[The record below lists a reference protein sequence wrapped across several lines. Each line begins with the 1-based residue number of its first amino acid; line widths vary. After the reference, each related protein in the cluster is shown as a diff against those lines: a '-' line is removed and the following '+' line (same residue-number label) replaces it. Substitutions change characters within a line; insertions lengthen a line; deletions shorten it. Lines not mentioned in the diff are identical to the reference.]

1 MNIFTQ
7 PTDTQKHTLYGSGIF
22 VFVFLILAFW
32 FPDAFREKLGTWTFH
47 ILEVFGM
54 FNLMV
59 GLGSVL
65 ILLAIAFSP
74 FGNRKL
80 GKEKPEYSWFSWIA
94 MLYSTGMGAGLLL
107 RAVQEPVFYYTH
119 PPRESVLS
127 QGEFALQYTFFHWGL
142 TPWAFYGLFGLVI
155 AYNLYEKN
163 GTILSSSVLEKRLQ
177 KTIWATMMDILTII
191 CTLLGV
197 VAAVGLGS
205 RQLLDAA
212 AYWMG
217 LEEIPSNLSIWLVLL
232 VCAVATYSAFL
243 GLSRGIK
250 IISNVNI
257 GLASLL
263 LFFTWIVGSECMV
276 VGMFFKSLGIYLLE
290 FVPMSLNIGDQK
302 VSHSFLTDWTF
313 FYWAFWL
320 AWAPFTGVFMA
331 RISKGRTIRQFITGT
346 LIVPALGTFIWFTVF
361 GSNSFGLIESG
372 NTTAESFGSIYS
384 ALFNFFS
391 LFPYSSFSNTV
402 STILIFTFLITS
414 VDSAIFVLSM
424 FTDDGKAEPMRRYRM
439 FWGVSI
445 AMFTIVVI
453 LMGKESLLQS
463 ASQLL
468 IIFALPF
475 SFLFV
480 GMVFYFLNSVILK
493 KNKQR

>member
-1 MNIFTQ
+1 MNIFTK

-22 VFVFLILAFW
+22 VFLFLVLAFW
-32 FPDAFREKLGTWTFH
+32 FPEAFIERLSSWTFQ
-47 ILEVFGM
+47 ILEIFGM
-54 FNLMV
+54 FNLVV

-65 ILLAIAFSP
+65 VLLAIAFSP
-74 FGNRKL
+74 FGKRKL
-80 GKEKPEYSWFSWIA
+80 GKEKPEYSWISWIA

-107 RAVQEPVFYYTH
+107 RAIQEPVFYYTH

-155 AYNLYEKN
+155 AYNLYEKK

-205 RQLLDAA
+205 RQLLEAI
-212 AYWMG
+212 AYWWG
-217 LEEIPSNLSIWLVLL
+217 LEEIPSNLTIWLVLL
-232 VCAVATYSAFL
+232 VCAVSTYSAFS
-243 GLSRGIK
+243 GVNKGIRILS
-250 IISNVNI
+250 NFNI
-257 GLASLL
+257 GLATILL
-263 LFFTWIVGSECMV
+263 VFTWLVGSEWMV
-276 VGMFFKSLGIYLLE
+276 IGMLLKALGMYLLE
-290 FVPMSLNIGDQK
+290 FVPMSLNIGQQK
-302 VSHSFLTDWTF
+302 VSHEFLTDWTF

-346 LIVPALGTFIWFTVF
+346 LIVPALGTFIWFTIF
-361 GSNSFGLIESG
+361 GSNAFGLIESG
-372 NTTAESFGSIYS
+372 KTAVESFGSIYS

-391 LFPYSSFSNTV
+391 QFPYSSFSNTL
-402 STILIFTFLITS
+402 STVLIFTFLITS
-414 VDSAIFVLSM
+414 VDSAIFVLGM
-424 FTDDGKAEPMRRYRM
+424 FTDQGNPEPNKRHRL

-445 AMFTIVVI
+445 ALFTVVVI
-453 LMGKESLLQS
+453 LLGKDRLLQS
-463 ASQLL
+463 VSQLL
-468 IIFALPF
+468 ILFALPF

-480 GMVFYFLNSVILK
+480 GMVFYFLK
-493 KNKQR
+493 KLIYQK